1 MIRKSS
7 IAKIP
12 EEPDREEVRKKPQQK
27 VDVLKLK
34 SLVEGEN
41 ATRRKRARLQSKF
54 TLRIETQVLE
64 KVREQTE
71 KRSGNISANQWI
83 VEAIEEKLSTSK

>member
-7 IAKIP
+7 IARIP
-12 EEPDREEVRKKPQQK
+12 EESERDEVRKNPQPT
-27 VDVLKLK
+27 VDVVKLK

-41 ATRRKRARLQSKF
+41 ATIRKRARLQSKF
-54 TLRIETQVLE
+54 TLRVETHVLE

-83 VEAIEEKLSTSK
+83 VEAIEEKLAESK

>member
-83 VEAIEEKLSTSK
+83 VEAIEEKLAKSK